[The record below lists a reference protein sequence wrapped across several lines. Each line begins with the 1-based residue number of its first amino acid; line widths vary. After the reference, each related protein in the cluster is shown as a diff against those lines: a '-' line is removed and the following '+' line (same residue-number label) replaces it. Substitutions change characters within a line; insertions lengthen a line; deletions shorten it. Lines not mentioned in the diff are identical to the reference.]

1 MNDSVLL
8 GDEALALGALHA
20 GLSAGFGY
28 PGTPSTE
35 ILEYLIDNFEKN
47 NGPVAQW
54 CSNEKTAYE
63 SALGASFAGKRTLVT
78 MKHVGLNV
86 AADPFMNS
94 SLLGIKGGLVVI
106 VADDP
111 SMHSS
116 QGEQDSRFYADF
128 AMIPCFEPTT
138 QQEAYEM
145 MFDAFA
151 YSEANHVPVLMRMV
165 TRLSH
170 SRAVV
175 HPYAEKD
182 FVKQNQLSKADRTE
196 WMLLPALARKN
207 YEKMLSKQAVF
218 TKWSDSNRW
227 NPLSIN
233 EKRKDLA
240 IITSGLGRNYFQENL
255 ENYTTL
261 CNEKFA
267 GLGLPS
273 TLHIGTLPLPTES
286 LEKICSVADTILVI
300 EEGMPVIEK
309 KLAGVLPQKIK
320 VIGKLTGVLPRTGE
334 LNPDSVRKALGL
346 PAHETVMDILV
357 ANKEAVQV
365 TEILAARPPQ
375 LCKGCPHFD
384 SYTAINMAVAELTEK
399 VGKDNVIVTADIG
412 CYSLGAVPPLKA
424 VESIVCM
431 GASIGMARGASQA
444 GVKYTFGVIGDS
456 TFLHS
461 GVPNLVDAISTK
473 TPITAIILD
482 NSIVGMTGCQPTIL
496 PSSQLEPLIK
506 GLGVEPEHIRVLATN
521 PNEHENNAKILLE
534 EAEYRGVSV
543 VIMVRECLEA
553 FRLRTKAAKIAK
565 AKAGDNKNAG
575 QSATGCSCCNGGAK

>member
-1 MNDSVLL
+1 MKDCVLL

-35 ILEYLIDNFEKN
+35 ILEYLIDNYEKN

-63 SALGASFAGKRTLVT
+63 AALGVSFAGKRALVT

-151 YSEANHVPVLMRMV
+151 FSEAHHVPVLMRMV

-175 HPYAEKD
+175 HPKDEKD
-182 FVKQNQLSKADRTE
+182 FLSQNALEKGERRE

-207 YEKMLSKQAVF
+207 YDKMISKQELFAG
-218 TKWSDSNRW
+218 WSDGNQW
-227 NPLSIN
+227 NKLTLN
-233 EKRKDLA
+233 EKRSDLA
-240 IITSGLGRNYFQENL
+240 IVTSGLGRNYYLENL
-255 ENYTTL
+255 ED
-261 CNEKFA
+261 FA
-267 GLGLPS
+267 ALSEARFPGQGLPS
-273 TLHIGTLPLPTES
+273 TLHIGTLPLPREALKKLAETAE
-286 LEKICSVADTILVI
+286 TILVI
-300 EEGMPVIEK
+300 EEGMPFVEK
-309 KLAGVLPQKIK
+309 QLAGILPQKTR
-320 VIGKLTGVLPRTGE
+320 VIGKLTGLLPRSGE
-334 LNPDSVRKALGL
+334 LNPDTVRAALGL
-346 PAHETVMDILV
+346 APLQSAQAVLATTDSAAAEIC
-357 ANKEAVQV
+357 AN
-365 TEILAARPPQ
+365 LPGRPPQ
-375 LCKGCPHFD
+375 LCKGCPHHD
-384 SYTAINMAVAELTEK
+384 SYTALNKAVEMLTAK
-399 VGKDNVIVTADIG
+399 AGAQNVSVHSDIG
-412 CYSLGAVPPLKA
+412 CYALGGTAPLNA
-424 VESIVCM
+424 CETIVCM

-461 GVPNLVDAISTK
+461 GMTNLVDCVSTK
-473 TPITAIILD
+473 TPVTIMLVD
-482 NSIVGMTGCQPTIL
+482 NSIVAMTGCQKTIL
-496 PSSQLEPLIK
+496 PSSQLQPVVE
-506 GLGVEPEHIRVLATN
+506 GLGVEPEHVRVLETS
-521 PNEHENNAKILLE
+521 PNKIEENARILAE

-543 VIMVRECLEA
+543 VIMRRECLEA
-553 FRLRTKAAKIAK
+553 FRLRTKAAKIAA
-565 AKAGDNKNAG
+565 AKAEKAA
-575 QSATGCSCCNGGAK
+575 QGGN